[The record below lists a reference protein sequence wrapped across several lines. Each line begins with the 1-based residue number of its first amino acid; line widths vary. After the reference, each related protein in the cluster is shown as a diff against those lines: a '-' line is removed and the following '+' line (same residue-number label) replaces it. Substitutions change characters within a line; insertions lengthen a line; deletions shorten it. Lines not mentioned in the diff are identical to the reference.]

1 MYSLLGLYGQVAI
14 LYKKCNN
21 YKQLMSAIK
30 AYMKQGMFMELGK
43 NAGAGNLI
51 SRLVVFVMT
60 LATVSTLASC
70 GKKEATS
77 TSETK
82 VGQSI
87 VRVNDDEITI
97 HQLNLEMQRANIQPA
112 QQEAAGKQI
121 TKSLVDR
128 QILVQEAVKANL
140 DRNPNVMQAIESAK
154 AQILAQAYLE
164 SKVPSITPTDA
175 EVVAYRTQHPEIFAN
190 RKIYVMDEASFIV
203 DAANVQSIQA
213 LSQTAKTVEDVTA
226 WLDSHQIKYNRSKA
240 AHAAETVPKELLEK
254 LSKMVVGDLIFIN
267 GNGRTLVGRMVEI
280 KDMPISDADAKPLV
294 VRILSA
300 EKRKTAAEAEMARLR
315 SAAKIEYINKKFE
328 PTTGEKPVANATTP
342 VIEPSVQ
349 ASPSGHQDKSL
360 EKGLSG
366 L

>member
-1 MYSLLGLYGQVAI
+1 
-14 LYKKCNN
+14 
-21 YKQLMSAIK
+21 
-30 AYMKQGMFMELGK
+30 MELNK
-43 NAGAGNLI
+43 VVVVNNTMH
-51 SRLVVFVMT
+51 RLVNFAMT
-60 LATVSTLASC
+60 LVAVLILASC
-70 GKKEATS
+70 DKKEVAATG
-77 TSETK
+77 EAK

-87 VRVNDDEITI
+87 VRVNEDEITI

-121 TKSLVDR
+121 TRSLVDR
-128 QILVQEAVKANL
+128 QILVQEAVKAKL

-164 SKVPSITPTDA
+164 SKVPLTAPTDA
-175 EVVAYRTQHPEIFAN
+175 DVVAYRTQHPEIFAN
-190 RKIYVMDEASFIV
+190 RKVYVMDEASFAV

-226 WLDSHQIKYNRSKA
+226 WLDANQIKYNRSKA

-254 LSKMVVGDLIFIN
+254 FSKMVVGDLIFIN

-294 VRILSA
+294 ERILSA
-300 EKRKTAAEAEMARLR
+300 ESRKTAAEAEMARLR
-315 SAAKIEYINKKFE
+315 GTAKIEYINKKFE
-328 PTTGEKPVANATTP
+328 PTTSEKPVAKATTP
-342 VIEPSVQ
+342 DVEPNAQ
-349 ASPSGHQDKSL
+349 IDASPSQDKSL